1 MQEILSRI
9 GNDCSDDEIC
19 HVKKAYKIA
28 ADAHEGQKRLSGEPY
43 IMHPLS
49 VALILASLGMDEASI
64 VAAILHDTVEDTT
77 LTNEEVK
84 KEFGETIADL
94 VDGVTKIGKVPLQTK
109 EEQQA
114 ENIRKML
121 IAMSRDIRVIIIK
134 RADRLHNMRTLDFKP
149 DPRRREIAR
158 ETIEIYAP

>member
-1 MQEILSRI
+1 MKDFKKKSVCTGSTPDECMEILFGLI
-9 GNDCSDDEIC
+9 GDNITENERRDIQ
-19 HVKKAYKIA
+19 KAYEIA
-28 ADAHEGQKRLSGEPY
+28 NSAHEGQKRLSGEPY

-49 VALILASLGMDEASI
+49 VAIILASLGMDQASI
-64 VAAILHDTVEDTT
+64 IAALLHDTVEDTSIT
-77 LTNEEVK
+77 YDEVK
-84 KEFGETIADL
+84 KQFGETIADL

-134 RADRLHNMRTLDFKP
+134 LADRIHNM
-149 DPRRREIAR
+149 
-158 ETIEIYAP
+158 